1 MSTDQ
6 VRLFDTIPTAHEQAA
21 DDRDHELDRTPRGV
35 VRQALARLLGS
46 TLSAHTDH
54 GVETRPDG
62 VRYSGVSSA
71 VKAVTVDGRRIW
83 DERKR
88 EHDGPLRVLD
98 WCAGSGVWASE
109 VRAWAV
115 THGIPVHITGVELRE
130 CERENLDRWCD
141 EVVIGSWEQGL
152 AYHPVP
158 YRFDLAVGNPAF
170 SLMLAGLP
178 LLLEHADAAIVLH
191 TTETLQRTEAGAA
204 LAASHPPT
212 RELGIPG
219 SVRYRGQGTGA
230 DQRIYSVSAWVAPK
244 DGAGFAHAGRG
255 DWPREI
261 LPLLP
266 SAERGWVEPPGGE
279 RVVLPCWPTR
289 PGWKP

>member
-1 MSTDQ
+1 MSDAQ
-6 VRLFDTIPTAHEQAA
+6 ARLFDTIPTAHEQAA

-35 VRQALARLLGS
+35 VRQALARLLSVGWS
-46 TLSAHTDH
+46 THEGRH
-54 GVETRPDG
+54 GVN
-62 VRYSGVSSA
+62 
-71 VKAVTVDGRRIW
+71 VDGRRVW
-83 DERKR
+83 SE
-88 EHDGPLRVLD
+88 GGGQPLRVLD

-130 CERENLDRWCD
+130 AERANLDRWCD
-141 EVVIGSWEQGL
+141 EVRIGHWAGAL
-152 AYHPVP
+152 ANPGCADEPCCFNLV
-158 YRFDLAVGNPAF
+158 VGNPAF

-178 LLLEHADAAIVLH
+178 LLLEHASAAIVLH

-219 SVRYRGQGTGA
+219 SVRYRGAGTGA
-230 DQRIYSVSAWVAPK
+230 DQRIYSVSSWVRGARS
-244 DGAGFAHAGRG
+244 DGLG
-255 DWPREI
+255 WPREV

-266 SAERGWVEPPGGE
+266 PAERGWVEPPGGE

-289 PGWKP
+289 PGWVQP

>member
-1 MSTDQ
+1 MSDAQ
-6 VRLFDTIPTAHEQAA
+6 ARLFDTIPTAHEQAA

-46 TLSAHTDH
+46 TIAAACDSVT
-54 GVETRPDG
+54 
-62 VRYSGVSSA
+62 

-83 DERKR
+83 DGHKR
-88 EHDGPLRVLD
+88 EHDGSLRVLD

-109 VRAWAV
+109 VRAWAFA
-115 THGIPVHITGVELRE
+115 HGIPVHITGVELRE
-130 CERENLDRWCD
+130 GERENLDRWCD
-141 EVVIGSWEQGL
+141 EVRIGHWAIAL
-152 AYHPVP
+152 ANSSTATSPSC
-158 YRFDLAVGNPAF
+158 FDLVVGNPFF
-170 SLMLAGLP
+170 SGFIGGLP
-178 LLLEHADAAIVLH
+178 ILLSHASAAIILH

-230 DQRIYSVSAWVAPK
+230 DQRIYSVSAWVRGARS
-244 DGAGFAHAGRG
+244 DGLG
-255 DWPREI
+255 WPREV

-289 PGWKP
+289 PGWVQA